1 MNTNEPI
8 YKTDFL
14 DLFHCDNMELMAQY
28 PDKYFDLAIV
38 DPPYGININVS
49 MGRRKGDKKSD
60 YHKFAGEDK
69 SIPSKEYYLELFRI
83 SKNQIIWGGNYMTEH
98 LKPSKCWL
106 IWDKMQEFTGSDFE
120 MAWTS
125 FDKASKAFRMTRI
138 EAYSNN
144 NKNEKDTGIKI
155 HPTQKPVKLYE
166 WLLHH
171 YAKPTDK
178 ILDTHLGSGSSRI
191 AAYKGGYDF
200 TGYEIDHDYYN
211 DGNKRFNQFKSQ
223 TTIQFT

>member
-1 MNTNEPI
+1 MDNT
-8 YKTDFL
+8 KVF
-14 DLFHCDNMELMAQY
+14 NMDCMEAMRNT
-28 PDKYFDLAIV
+28 PDKFYDLAIV
-38 DPPYGININVS
+38 DPPYGIGADSQNESYSQGKNGE
-49 MGRRKGDKKSD
+49 GRRHRKNWERKGWDD
-60 YHKFAGEDK
+60 A
-69 SIPSKEYYLELFRI
+69 IPAVEYWAELFRV
-83 SKNQIIWGGNYMTEH
+83 SKNQIVWGGNYMTEH